1 MKNFRQILEGVDTI
15 SEMSPADKAKRLKM
29 IRQSVLKM
37 NKSNIEKAKKDAL
50 KMMKDS
56 GMFDDDNDDDD
67 EDY

>member
-56 GMFDDDNDDDD
+56 GMFDDNDDDD